1 MGIRYTCRHCD
12 SEIGTI
18 PFDSVRETVLYL
30 QQLDEHEEEQFLVYE
45 KDGNLTVR
53 CICEHCEQ
61 SLRNFPDY
69 YSLQKWLQ

>member
-1 MGIRYTCRHCD
+1 MGIRYTCRHCE

-18 PFDSVRETVLYL
+18 PFDSVKETVRYL
-30 QQLDEHEEEQFLVYE
+30 QKWDESEEERFLVYE
-45 KDGNLTVR
+45 KNGDLTVR